1 MNNLIVC
8 FALGFF
14 MLLSSGSSQALPTA
28 VSIAHL
34 QVMAS
39 LEPQRYLYNAKV
51 TIRNAKGNLISLGQ
65 TNI

>member
-14 MLLSSGSSQALPTA
+14 MLLSSGASQALPTGI
-28 VSIAHL
+28 SIAHL
-34 QVMAS
+34 QVMAPIG
-39 LEPQRYLYNAKV
+39 PQRYLYNAKV